1 MPLTDTTLRAIKP
14 TDNLQKFF
22 DGGGLFLGVSPSG
35 TKSWRLKFRFA
46 GKEKLL
52 TLGQYPVVSLKE
64 ARERAMEAKKILS
77 AGKDPSVEKKHAK
90 QRQQNIFELTA
101 REWHEKQLPVWNPG
115 YAKKVLRKLEKHVFP
130 YIGSRP
136 ITDISAPEL
145 LAMLRKREARGSI
158 AEAHMIKGI
167 CGSVFRYAV
176 ASGRAERDPSSDI
189 RGALTA
195 YSGKNYPA
203 IIDPDKVGELL
214 CTIDNYRASN
224 VLRCAM
230 QFLALTFCRSA
241 EVRHAEWDEFDF
253 NDMLWRIP
261 AAKMKMSRDHIVPLS
276 TQAVSILESLRPNSD
291 NAKYVFRTN
300 WTGDNKPI
308 GQTTLISALRR
319 MGIKK
324 EEMCTH
330 GFRAMASTLLNEQG
344 YHADV
349 IERQLAHVP
358 HQRVR
363 GIYNR
368 AEYLPE
374 RRKMMQEYAD
384 YLDSV
389 RERAKQAAGA

>member
-1 MPLTDTTLRAIKP
+1 MPLTDTALRAIKP
-14 TDNLQKFF
+14 SDKLQKFF
-22 DGGGLFLGVSPSG
+22 DSGGLFLAVSPSG
-35 TKSWRLKFRFA
+35 TKSWRLKFRYA

-52 TLGQYPVVSLKE
+52 TLGQYPLVSLKD
-64 ARERAMEAKKILS
+64 ARERATEAKKMLS
-77 AGKDPSVEKKHAK
+77 TGKDPSVEKKRA
-90 QRQQNIFELTA
+90 QQLQQNTFELIA
-101 REWHEKQLPVWNPG
+101 REWHEKKSPVWNPG
-115 YAKKVLRKLEKHVFP
+115 YAIKVLRKLEKHVFP
-130 YIGSRP
+130 HIGSRP
-136 ITDISAPEL
+136 IADISAPEL
-145 LAMLRKREARGSI
+145 LAMLRKREARGSV
-158 AEAHMIKGI
+158 AEAHMIRGI

-176 ASGRAERDPSSDI
+176 ASGRAERDPSSDL

-195 YSGKNYPA
+195 YSSNHYPA
-203 IIDPDKVGELL
+203 VTDPDKVGELL
-214 CTIDNYRASN
+214 LTIDNYQNSY
-224 VLRCAM
+224 VLRYAM

-241 EVRHAEWDEFDF
+241 EVRHAEWSEFDF
-253 NDMLWRIP
+253 DDKLWRIP

-276 TQAVSILESLRPNSD
+276 PQAVSILESLRPLTGH
-291 NAKYVFRTN
+291 AKYVFKTS
-300 WTGDNKPI
+300 WTREDKPI

-358 HQRVR
+358 YERVR

-374 RRKMMQEYAD
+374 RRRMMEDWAN
-384 YLDSV
+384 YLDEL
-389 RERAKQAAGA
+389 RERARRNIQ

>member
-1 MPLTDTTLRAIKP
+1 MPLTDTTLRAVKP
-14 TDNLQKFF
+14 SDKLQKLF
-22 DGGGLFLGVSPSG
+22 DGGGLFLAISPSG
-35 TKSWRLKFRFA
+35 TKSWRLKFRYA
-46 GKEKLL
+46 GTEKLL
-52 TLGQYPVVSLKE
+52 TLGQYPLVSLKD
-64 ARERAMEAKKILS
+64 ARERAMDAKKTLA
-77 AGKDPSVEKKHAK
+77 AGKDPTVEKKHA
-90 QRQQNIFELTA
+90 QHQQKNTFELIA
-101 REWHEKQLPVWNPG
+101 REWHEKQSPVWVPT
-115 YAKKVLRKLEKHVFP
+115 YSKKVLIKLEKHVFP

-136 ITDISAPEL
+136 IAEISAPEL

-158 AEAHMIKGI
+158 SEAHMIRGI

-176 ASGRAERDPSSDI
+176 ASGRAERDPSYDL

-195 YSGKNYPA
+195 YSGKHYPA
-203 IIDPDKVGELL
+203 VTDPDKVGELL
-214 CTIDNYRASN
+214 LTIDNYQQSF

-241 EVRHAEWDEFDF
+241 EVRHAEWSEFDF
-253 NDMLWRIP
+253 DDMLWRIS
-261 AAKMKMSRDHIVPLS
+261 AAKMKMSRDHIVPLCS
-276 TQAVSILESLRPNSD
+276 QAVQILESLRPLTGDS
-291 NAKYVFRTN
+291 KYVFRTS
-300 WTGDNKPI
+300 WSGEDKPI

-319 MGIKK
+319 MGVKK

-358 HQRVR
+358 YGRVR

-374 RRKMMQEYAD
+374 RRAMMQEYAN
-384 YLDSV
+384 YLDSL
-389 RERAKQAAGA
+389 RERARQA